1 VHTKAVLQDETNA
14 FEAFKDD
21 KILFQIFTIIARYS
35 LLITIY
41 TSYVS
46 IQFFQPPDY

>member
-21 KILFQIFTIIARYS
+21 KILFQIFTIIARYF
-35 LLITIY
+35 LFF
-41 TSYVS
+41 S
-46 IQFFQPPDY
+46 IDVHKMSHGL

>member
-21 KILFQIFTIIARYS
+21 KILFQIFNEIIIR
-35 LLITIY
+35 
-41 TSYVS
+41 
-46 IQFFQPPDY
+46 